1 MHINN
6 LSTAG
11 RSPERNE
18 ISPTRCLTPGTV
30 LPSPSPACRNRD
42 GEPEASCSRVPCS
55 VKSRHHCSSI
65 AELTKALDLS
75 HLPDDEFFLIPPN
88 ELPRPSSSD
97 FTSED
102 PSGDLDAME
111 MEAITSSFASFDASF
126 PSLSS
131 TTQGNRSRS
140 VSMGTEDARSMSPG
154 SDAASRFRIPGL
166 ALQPRCNSAP
176 VPWQPTH
183 SPSTS

>member
-6 LSTAG
+6 HSTAV
-11 RSPERNE
+11 RTPERNE
-18 ISPTRCLTPGTV
+18 ISPARCLTPCT
-30 LPSPSPACRNRD
+30 LRPSRPSSA
-42 GEPEASCSRVPCS
+42 
-55 VKSRHHCSSI
+55 SRHHDSEPSTSCSKESCSDLCSSI
-65 AELTKALDLS
+65 AEITKALDMS

-88 ELPRPSSSD
+88 ALPRPSSSF

-102 PSGDLDAME
+102 PSDDLGAME

-126 PSLSS
+126 HSTSS

-140 VSMGTEDARSMSPG
+140 VSMGPEDDRAMSPG